1 MDKRRIFSCL
11 LALILAL
18 MPICGIAAGEGLSEP
33 PVEPGPAAEKTAEP
47 TAAPTEAPTAAP
59 TEAPTAAPT
68 AEPTAVPTVEP
79 TPAPT
84 AEPTPVPTAEPTAA
98 PTAEPTETP
107 EPTPVPADY
116 TMSVGGSYDA
126 SLKARGTVVIRLTVK
141 KSGVITIQVTGMD
154 LALAL
159 KNEKTGDVNNY
170 KTDDKELTLVFNAP
184 AGDHL
189 LTFTAQKD
197 GASGSFTVKVF
208 QGEPTPK
215 PTEEP
220 TPAPTEEPT
229 AAPTEEPTPVPT
241 EEPTAAPTAEPTP
254 APTEEPTAAPTEEPT
269 PASTEEPT
277 AAPTEE
283 PTPAPTE
290 EPTAA
295 PTEEPTPA
303 PTEEPTAA
311 PTEEPTPAPTAEPTA
326 EPTAGPTAVPDPYP
340 EHVSITGHAD
350 VWAAEQAEMAP
361 ASFTAPRGEY
371 VVEAY
376 LLGAETD
383 CRLYLTG
390 EGLHLYRLDETGA
403 PAEDLG
409 WPADG
414 ANVEMTMFGYALTAQ
429 IDVEVRSTFTG
440 VIRRGDTVTLT
451 AIAHGPATAVFTW
464 ECDRGDG
471 FETVEGV
478 TGDTLTFEATA
489 ESLKW
494 LWRVSAMEE

>member
-241 EEPTAAPTAEPTP
+241 EEPTAAPT
-254 APTEEPTAAPTEEPT
+254 
-269 PASTEEPT
+269 
-277 AAPTEE
+277 
-283 PTPAPTE
+283 
-290 EPTAA
+290 
-295 PTEEPTPA
+295 EEPTPA